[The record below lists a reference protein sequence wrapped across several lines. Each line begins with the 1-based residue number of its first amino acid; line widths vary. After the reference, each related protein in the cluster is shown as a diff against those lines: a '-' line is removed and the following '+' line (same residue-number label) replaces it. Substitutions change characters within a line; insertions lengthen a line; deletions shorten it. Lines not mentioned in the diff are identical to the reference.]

1 MAHWLVEKEVRFQP
15 FYIHKV
21 IFESTSEYT
30 VSNSSLRDNTGS
42 VPCHGVWLEE
52 KKNNAGTTSRPPYTW
67 GGNAMHF
74 SYQAVKNFNKEAMKY
89 LSISLIR
96 YTLGREYFRQSCH
109 IIVMWIHSLAFIQL
123 IQQDLTVLV
132 WQFREFRSLLSD
144 DWLCSFNY
152 EPFVKPWFF
161 ALIPLLIYSCR
172 FVVMN
177 KLLH

>member
-1 MAHWLVEKEVRFQP
+1 MNTQFPIHHYGTILVRYPAMASDSK
-15 FYIHKV
+15 K
-21 IFESTSEYT
+21 
-30 VSNSSLRDNTGS
+30 
-42 VPCHGVWLEE
+42 

-96 YTLGREYFRQSCH
+96 YTLGRKYFRQSCH

-132 WQFREFRSLLSD
+132 WQFIEFRSLLSVMTD
-144 DWLCSFNY
+144 Y
-152 EPFVKPWFF
+152 A
-161 ALIPLLIYSCR
+161 ALIMNLLSNHGFSPSSHYWFTAAGLWSWTNYYTKLRCHR
-172 FVVMN
+172 FIV
-177 KLLH
+177 KIK